1 MNIESLIL
9 KKLKE
14 NEKIKAADIVKAT
27 GFSRAYINRFFQKLK
42 DEGRIILMGKANK
55 ACYVLADKKNVSRVK
70 SSILSVGKILQ
81 NKNLSEDLVLDEIK
95 RDTGIFFGLA
105 KNNSAILDYAF
116 SEMLNN
122 AIEHSR
128 SPKIEIRM
136 QRNAAGV
143 VFEVRDWGVGIFNN
157 IKKKKKLK
165 NEFEAIQDL
174 LKGKQTTSPKKHT
187 GEGIFFTSK
196 VGDMLTI
203 QSSRKKLIFNNIL
216 DDIFIKETKKTIG
229 TRVNFRVALKSK
241 RNLTGIFKKYSDK
254 AFSFA
259 KTETKVSLYK
269 IDTDF
274 ISRSQARR
282 IVSGLDKFK
291 KIVLDFKGVDTV
303 GQAFADEVF
312 RVWRQLHPGIKIE
325 YRNANKNIEF
335 MIKRA
340 KS

>member
-1 MNIESLIL
+1 MNIESLVL

-143 VFEVRDWGVGIFNN
+143 VFEVR
-157 IKKKKKLK
+157 
-165 NEFEAIQDL
+165 E
-174 LKGKQTTSPKKHT
+174 
-187 GEGIFFTSK
+187 
-196 VGDMLTI
+196 
-203 QSSRKKLIFNNIL
+203 
-216 DDIFIKETKKTIG
+216 IG
-229 TRVNFRVALKSK
+229 
-241 RNLTGIFKKYSDK
+241 
-254 AFSFA
+254 
-259 KTETKVSLYK
+259 
-269 IDTDF
+269 
-274 ISRSQARR
+274 
-282 IVSGLDKFK
+282 
-291 KIVLDFKGVDTV
+291 
-303 GQAFADEVF
+303 
-312 RVWRQLHPGIKIE
+312 
-325 YRNANKNIEF
+325 
-335 MIKRA
+335 RA
-340 KS
+340 HV